1 MLWKRYAK
9 KAVLH
14 LMACGINGVHT
25 DLKKTEDKIERIL
38 SECFGRYIQGS
49 ERIYLFVQSNH
60 PISKIEYKNP

>member
-1 MLWKRYAK
+1 
-9 KAVLH
+9 
-14 LMACGINGVHT
+14 MACGINGVHT